1 MPYSDLSILPQGVL
15 FKKIHVQEEQKR
27 INVEIRRSTTVPLR
41 ESVSSLC
48 RGHHDANLL
57 EAGAGVDRV
66 SLNLSGSG
74 CVATG
79 LGAEWLWLE
88 PENFLC
94 GQPEISR
101 DIEEYDSHQV

>member
-1 MPYSDLSILPQGVL
+1 MPYSDLSILPEGVL

-66 SLNLSGSG
+66 SLNLSGVGVSRQVWG
-74 CVATG
+74 RNG
-79 LGAEWLWLE
+79 YGWN
-88 PENFLC
+88 PK
-94 GQPEISR
+94 ISFVVSLR
-101 DIEEYDSHQV
+101 